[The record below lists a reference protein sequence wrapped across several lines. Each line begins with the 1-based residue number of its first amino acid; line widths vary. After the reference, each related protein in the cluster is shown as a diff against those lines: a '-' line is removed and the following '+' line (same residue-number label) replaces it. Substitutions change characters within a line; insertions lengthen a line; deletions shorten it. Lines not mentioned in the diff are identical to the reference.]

1 MINSF
6 FKRSLLAI
14 CMAAPWFAGQ
24 QVYAADDTD
33 KGRGP
38 VMQITDIR
46 VKGLYRVT
54 KGAVLLAMPIQVGDV
69 VTKDDISQSLKKIYA
84 THNFDEVK
92 AYINE
97 NGVLTIDVKERPTI
111 VNITYAGNDAIKSD
125 QISEIINAQGV
136 KVGETLN
143 VITLKELE
151 ASLEDYYHS
160 MGRYQAKV
168 NTILVYLPRN
178 RVDVK
183 FNLVEGVNAKIDQI
197 NIVGNKVFSEE
208 KLLGQFELRDSVPW
222 WNFLANRNFYS
233 QRFNGDLET
242 LRSYYMN
249 RGYVRFN
256 IESTRVEVTP
266 DRKGV
271 YVSISVKEG
280 EKYQLNSFRILGE
293 TYGHAGEML
302 KIIPL
307 EKGDTYNAAQV
318 SHAEEILANYMGK
331 FGYAY
336 TKVKAFTEIDDENK
350 IVDINFHV
358 EPGRRIYVTNVK
370 IVGNSITTDEVIRR
384 EIRQMDG
391 TWLSNEAINTSKERL
406 NQLGFFESV
415 EMEPKKSGSEPDTVE
430 LVTTVKER
438 PTGSIKAGIGF
449 GTETGLTLNGEI
461 SQNNFLGYGGRAA
474 IELNTNKYDR
484 KIQLSYDDPY
494 FTIDGIS
501 LGGNVFYEKFEA
513 GDANLV
519 DYTNTRWGGGLN
531 LGYPLDEHNFI
542 RYGISYE
549 NNRLSQTN
557 SFEQV
562 QKFWDMY
569 SDENS
574 DNKITFEN
582 YVATLGYSRNY
593 LDRGVFPTSGNRQW
607 VNLFVAVPASDTQY
621 YKTSVETT
629 HFWPLDKERNY
640 IINFR
645 GKLGYGNGYGT
656 KNGYEQVLPFFENY
670 YLGGGDW
677 LRGFKYNSV
686 GPRALYDY
694 TLLGNNGVVATKN
707 AIGGNAMAVASLQL
721 VVPTPFASEGYE
733 SKLRTTL
740 FVDAGSLWDTTYD
753 PDYVKQCLGNCE
765 YMYDYSDPKYYRASY
780 GASIVWMS
788 PMGPIGVTLA
798 NPLKKKEGDRTEIFT
813 FTLGRT
819 F

>member
-1 MINSF
+1 ME
-6 FKRSLLAI
+6 
-14 CMAAPWFAGQ
+14 
-24 QVYAADDTD
+24 TT
-33 KGRGP
+33 RGSCS
-38 VMQITDIR
+38 
-46 VKGLYRVT
+46 
-54 KGAVLLAMPIQVGDV
+54 VL
-69 VTKDDISQSLKKIYA
+69 
-84 THNFDEVK
+84 
-92 AYINE
+92 
-97 NGVLTIDVKERPTI
+97 
-111 VNITYAGNDAIKSD
+111 
-125 QISEIINAQGV
+125 
-136 KVGETLN
+136 
-143 VITLKELE
+143 
-151 ASLEDYYHS
+151 
-160 MGRYQAKV
+160 
-168 NTILVYLPRN
+168 
-178 RVDVK
+178 
-183 FNLVEGVNAKIDQI
+183 EGC
-197 NIVGNKVFSEE
+197 
-208 KLLGQFELRDSVPW
+208 L
-222 WNFLANRNFYS
+222 
-233 QRFNGDLET
+233 
-242 LRSYYMN
+242 
-249 RGYVRFN
+249 
-256 IESTRVEVTP
+256 
-266 DRKGV
+266 
-271 YVSISVKEG
+271 
-280 EKYQLNSFRILGE
+280 
-293 TYGHAGEML
+293 
-302 KIIPL
+302 
-307 EKGDTYNAAQV
+307 
-318 SHAEEILANYMGK
+318 
-331 FGYAY
+331 
-336 TKVKAFTEIDDENK
+336 
-350 IVDINFHV
+350 
-358 EPGRRIYVTNVK
+358 
-370 IVGNSITTDEVIRR
+370 
-384 EIRQMDG
+384 DG
-391 TWLSNEAINTSKERL
+391 SACCR
-406 NQLGFFESV
+406 
-415 EMEPKKSGSEPDTVE
+415 
-430 LVTTVKER
+430 
-438 PTGSIKAGIGF
+438 
-449 GTETGLTLNGEI
+449 
-461 SQNNFLGYGGRAA
+461 
-474 IELNTNKYDR
+474 
-484 KIQLSYDDPY
+484 
-494 FTIDGIS
+494 
-501 LGGNVFYEKFEA
+501 NVFYEKFEA

-569 SDENS
+569 SNENS

-607 VNLFVAVPASDTQY
+607 VNLSVAVPASDTQY